1 MFPPP
6 PAVAKIQVLQMDLAT
21 LKDGVEVND
30 SIVDFFLMYISQS
43 LDQDLLD
50 SIHVFSSFFYT
61 RLSTRVQ
68 TGETFV
74 LPGPDERFVKA
85 SQFTRRVDIFKKKFI
100 FIPVCRSGHWFLS
113 LIYNLPTLTSRRRK
127 DDGCTVVPILMIDSI
142 VYGPDRKNF
151 TCSPSSREQEA
162 NIIRSFIEYEW
173 RAKMSECPSPT
184 PHFTSKTMPV
194 LYPKVP
200 QQENGYDCG
209 VFVMLFFEE
218 FSRRKFP
225 VSELLSDKILL
236 WYNQASAFHLR
247 ERVKGILLAT
257 G

>member
-1 MFPPP
+1 
-6 PAVAKIQVLQMDLAT
+6 
-21 LKDGVEVND
+21 
-30 SIVDFFLMYISQS
+30 
-43 LDQDLLD
+43 
-50 SIHVFSSFFYT
+50 
-61 RLSTRVQ
+61 
-68 TGETFV
+68 
-74 LPGPDERFVKA
+74 
-85 SQFTRRVDIFKKKFI
+85 
-100 FIPVCRSGHWFLS
+100 
-113 LIYNLPTLTSRRRK
+113 
-127 DDGCTVVPILMIDSI
+127 
-142 VYGPDRKNF
+142 
-151 TCSPSSREQEA
+151 
-162 NIIRSFIEYEW
+162 
-173 RAKMSECPSPT
+173 MSECSSPT

-225 VSELLSDKILL
+225 VSELLSDKILQ